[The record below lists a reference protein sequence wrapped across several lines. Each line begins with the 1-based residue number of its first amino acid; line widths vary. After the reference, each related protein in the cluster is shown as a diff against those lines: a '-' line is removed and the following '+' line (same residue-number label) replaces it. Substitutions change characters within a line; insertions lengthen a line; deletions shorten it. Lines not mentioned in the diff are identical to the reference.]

1 MQYTHH
7 TTSTVEYKDNQ
18 NNFVLINEE
27 ESVQTIKWSIGY

>member
-1 MQYTHH
+1 MQYTDH

-27 ESVQTIKWSIGY
+27 SIQPIKWSIGK